1 MTDAVIADVHA
12 REILDSRGR
21 PTVEADLTLS
31 DGTRVSASVPSGAS
45 KGRHEAVELRDG
57 DAARYGGLGVRRA
70 VASIADR
77 IAPALRGRPPVQ
89 AEIDALLLE
98 LDGTPDKSA
107 LGANAI
113 LAVSL
118 ATARAAAAVA
128 GVPLWRHLAGAGAP
142 LLPLPMVN
150 MISGGLHAGR
160 QLDFQ
165 DFLIIPAGAPTYGEA
180 LHQCVAVY
188 RALGELLARRGLTT
202 LKADEGGYGPPLAS
216 HAAALDVLVEA
227 IDRAGLTPGQDVVLA
242 LDVAASH
249 LHDADT
255 GTYRLASEGRVCDAA
270 ELTGLLEELVDRY
283 PIVSIEDPLAE
294 DDWDGW
300 AHLTAR
306 LGGRIQVIG
315 DDLFATNLARV
326 ERGLKAGAANAVLV
340 KMNQIGTI
348 SETLAVV
355 ERARE
360 AGLRTVISARSG
372 ETEDPALADLAVG
385 AAGGQIKIG
394 SVAQS
399 ERLAKYNQLLRIEEQ
414 LGGDGAFAGRS
425 VLGHDNPE
433 SL

>member
-1 MTDAVIADVHA
+1 
-12 REILDSRGR
+12 
-21 PTVEADLTLS
+21 
-31 DGTRVSASVPSGAS
+31 
-45 KGRHEAVELRDG
+45 
-57 DAARYGGLGVRRA
+57 
-70 VASIADR
+70 
-77 IAPALRGRPPVQ
+77 
-89 AEIDALLLE
+89 
-98 LDGTPDKSA
+98 
-107 LGANAI
+107 
-113 LAVSL
+113 
-118 ATARAAAAVA
+118 
-128 GVPLWRHLAGAGAP
+128 
-142 LLPLPMVN
+142 
-150 MISGGLHAGR
+150 
-160 QLDFQ
+160 
-165 DFLIIPAGAPTYGEA
+165 
-180 LHQCVAVY
+180 
-188 RALGELLARRGLTT
+188 
-202 LKADEGGYGPPLAS
+202 
-216 HAAALDVLVEA
+216 VEA

-249 LHDADT
+249 LHDAET

-315 DDLFATNLARV
+315 DDLFATDLARV

-372 ETEDPALADLAVG
+372 ETEDPALADLTVG